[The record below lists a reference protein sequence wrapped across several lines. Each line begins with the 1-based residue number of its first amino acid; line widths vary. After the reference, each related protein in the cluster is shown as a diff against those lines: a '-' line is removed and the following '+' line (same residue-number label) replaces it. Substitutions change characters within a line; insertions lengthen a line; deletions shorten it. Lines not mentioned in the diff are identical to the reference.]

1 MPLVVLTFLTSNR
14 FLPSA
19 PPSAAPPFAL
29 LATFLGTTEPEGA
42 SVMSTSAILI
52 FLPVC
57 RRISGCGWDVGEA
70 GSCICI
76 CSGGVASF
84 VDQRQAGVHYF
95 KAGIRR
101 QFKGEI
107 LLCSGSIL
115 ALKSRGGK
123 ASGEATGRSERVAW
137 VKLQAGAL
145 GMNVCTVSGR
155 AEGARRLTLA
165 PTRTHSTDS
174 LDFHHPPP
182 QSITSTIRHRTMN
195 RILSIIESTKQ
206 TQSRRRY
213 RTTTQP
219 SSSTWPPP
227 P

>member
-1 MPLVVLTFLTSNR
+1 
-14 FLPSA
+14 
-19 PPSAAPPFAL
+19 
-29 LATFLGTTEPEGA
+29 
-42 SVMSTSAILI
+42 
-52 FLPVC
+52 
-57 RRISGCGWDVGEA
+57 VGEA

-137 VKLQAGAL
+137 VKL
-145 GMNVCTVSGR
+145 SGR
-155 AEGARRLTLA
+155 SFGNECLYGEREGRGCKKAHAR
-165 PTRTHSTDS
+165 SNKDS
-174 LDFHHPPP
+174 L
-182 QSITSTIRHRTMN
+182 N
-195 RILSIIESTKQ
+195 
-206 TQSRRRY
+206 
-213 RTTTQP
+213 
-219 SSSTWPPP
+219 
-227 P
+227 